1 MDFRTGES
9 ITAAQL
15 RNGVY
20 IWEVQNP
27 LSFKIMHRSP
37 IQAGSRMI
45 VTKLRIMFDHGL
57 KKALGMHKCFLDLK
71 IYHYMK
77 ATSGMI
83 LSIFRSQLF
92 RFLNNIGVISLA
104 NILYFASDL
113 LYVKLHLVEDVSFT
127 HNAQYKLY

>member
-15 RNGVY
+15 RSGVY
-20 IWEVQNP
+20 MWEVPNP
-27 LSFKIMHRSP
+27 LSFKIMHHTP
-37 IQAGSRMI
+37 IQAGSRMV
-45 VTKLRIMFDHGL
+45 VTKLRIMFNHGL

-71 IYHYMK
+71 LYHYMK

-83 LSIFRSQLF
+83 LSIFRNQLF
-92 RFLNNIGVISLA
+92 MFLNNLGVISLA
-104 NILYFASDL
+104 NILYFASDF

-127 HNAQYKLY
+127 QNVQYKLY

>member
-27 LSFKIMHRSP
+27 LSFKIMHHSP

-45 VTKLRIMFDHGL
+45 VTKLRIMFNHGL

-113 LYVKLHLVEDVSFT
+113 LYSKTPLGGGC
-127 HNAQYKLY
+127 KLYA

>member
-27 LSFKIMHRSP
+27 LSFKIMHHSP
-37 IQAGSRMI
+37 ILAESRMNCHQ
-45 VTKLRIMFDHGL
+45 TTHMFNHRL
-57 KKALGMHKCFLDLK
+57 KETLGMHKCFLDLK
-71 IYHYMK
+71 LFHYMK

-83 LSIFRSQLF
+83 LSIFRKQLF
-92 RFLNNIGVISLA
+92 RFLNNLGVISLA
-104 NILYFASDL
+104 KYFIFR
-113 LYVKLHLVEDVSFT
+113 VGFPVCKTPHGGGC
-127 HNAQYKLY
+127 KLYA